1 MAQLVIPTTVDTL
14 STDGNCLY
22 PAAALGGQ
30 PIVSPNIKIDGQ
42 QVEFYTASTLPATVE
57 GTESQPTH
65 PITLP
70 TWGESYSSNS
80 KHYCIFQQSVA
91 SGSRGPS
98 SNGRHC

>member
-42 QVEFYTASTLPATVE
+42 LVEFYTASTVPATVD
-57 GTESQPTH
+57 GQKINPFLPVACQPGVRVIQATVNLSLIH
-65 PITLP
+65 I
-70 TWGESYSSNS
+70 
-80 KHYCIFQQSVA
+80 
-91 SGSRGPS
+91 
-98 SNGRHC
+98 